1 MVRTLRT
8 KAGEIEPPQAEAGH
22 AARFSTEKEAYRFER
37 EHMRTCAVVFTDIED
52 YSGKAQEMS
61 SMELSALLQEYE
73 GILLPIIDAH
83 EGTLVKRMGDGH
95 LFVFHEALDAV
106 LAAIRVQKAL
116 RRYNRF
122 QPEKQRVQIRIGI
135 HWGEVVERAGDVLGN
150 TVNIASRLQ
159 TVAMG
164 GSTCISQEVYGK
176 VADWIHANDLGA
188 LQIKGVR
195 DPIRAWEPTEAA
207 LGMPADLDPF
217 KRTGRRETPHRAD
230 ARESGPSRPGLE
242 TLATALA
249 QAFQRL
255 QALSRKSAR
264 AGEEAAIDQEFVRSW
279 ESLQPLLAEIGRLD
293 EQRKSQ
299 GEKKD

>member
-1 MVRTLRT
+1 
-8 KAGEIEPPQAEAGH
+8 
-22 AARFSTEKEAYRFER
+22 
-37 EHMRTCAVVFTDIED
+37 MRTCAVAFTDIQD

-95 LFVFHEALDAV
+95 LFVFREALDAV

-122 QPEKQRVQIRIGI
+122 QPEKQRVQIRIGV

-164 GSTCISQEVYGK
+164 GSTYISQEVYSR

-188 LQIKGVR
+188 LQVKGVR
-195 DPIRAWEPTEAA
+195 EPIRAWEPTEAA
-207 LGMPADLDPF
+207 LGMPAELDPF
-217 KRTGRRETPHRAD
+217 KRTGRRD
-230 ARESGPSRPGLE
+230 ASPRTDSPPSRSGVE
-242 TLATALA
+242 TFATALS
-249 QAFQRL
+249 QTFQRL
-255 QALSRKSAR
+255 QAISRKGAR
-264 AGEEAAIDQEFVRSW
+264 SGEEAAIDQEFVRSW
-279 ESLQPLLAEIGRLD
+279 EALQPLLAEIGKLD
-293 EQRKSQ
+293 EQRKSP
-299 GEKKD
+299 GEKKG